1 MPRDDEQARELA
13 RLRWQC
19 RRGMLE
25 LDEIL
30 RAYVDTR
37 YPGASAGE
45 LAAFRH
51 LLDYQDPELQQWLL
65 LDREPENEDLRAI
78 VTLLRDGPGA

>member
-1 MPRDDEQARELA
+1 MAAGEASREFA

-30 RAYVDTR
+30 DGYLLQR
-37 YPGASAGE
+37 YRQADAAE
-45 LAAFRH
+45 QAAFRR
-51 LLDYQDPELQQWLL
+51 LLTQQDPQLQQWLL
-65 LDREPENEDLRAI
+65 LGKEPDDVDLWAI
-78 VTLLRDGPGA
+78 VRRLRES

>member
-1 MPRDDEQARELA
+1 MAHEDREQEIA

-30 RAYVDTR
+30 DRYVVHR
-37 YPGASAGE
+37 YLQAPPDEQS
-45 LAAFRH
+45 AFRR
-51 LLDYQDPELQQWLL
+51 LLDCQDPELQQWLL
-65 LDREPENEDLRAI
+65 LGVEPDDEGLAALISVLRQDPC
-78 VTLLRDGPGA
+78 LW

>member
-1 MPRDDEQARELA
+1 MATEEASREFA

-30 RAYVDTR
+30 DGYLLQR
-37 YPGASAGE
+37 YRQADVAE
-45 LAAFRH
+45 QAAFR
-51 LLDYQDPELQQWLL
+51 LLLTQQDPQLQQWLL
-65 LDREPENEDLRAI
+65 LGKEPDDMDLRVI
-78 VTLLRDGPGA
+78 VRRLRES

>member
-1 MPRDDEQARELA
+1 MAREDQEREIA

-30 RAYVDTR
+30 TRYVDER
-37 YPGASAGE
+37 YLQAGANE
-45 LAAFRH
+45 QAAFRQ
-51 LLDYQDPELQQWLL
+51 LLDHQDPELQQWLL
-65 LDREPENEDLRAI
+65 LGVEPDDEGLAALISVLRQDPC
-78 VTLLRDGPGA
+78 LW

>member
-1 MPRDDEQARELA
+1 MAREDQEREIA

-30 RAYVDTR
+30 DRYVVHR
-37 YPGASAGE
+37 YLQAPPDEQS
-45 LAAFRH
+45 AFRR

-65 LDREPENEDLRAI
+65 LGVEPDDKRLTALISMLRQDPR
-78 VTLLRDGPGA
+78 LW

>member
-1 MPRDDEQARELA
+1 MGVDDASRELA

-30 RAYVDTR
+30 DAYLR
-37 YPGASAGE
+37 EHYPAADAVE
-45 LAAFRH
+45 QAAFRH
-51 LLDYQDPELQQWLL
+51 LLTCQDPQLQQWLL
-65 LDREPENEDLRAI
+65 LGKEPEEAKLQAI
-78 VTLLRDGPGA
+78 VRRLRQP